1 MRKEFY
7 ENLKTVKKI
16 IVPSYS
22 TKNIFLNTYKDLTIE
37 VVEHGYD
44 KINEKPNNDN
54 PDKKKNKKFNIA
66 FIGYITEEKGL
77 KYLEEL
83 TEKVKGTNINVQL
96 NELKTNKKYKKN
108 KKNYI

>member
-1 MRKEFY
+1 MRFMHSKKFNLNINFIPLWRKEFY

-44 KINEKPNNDN
+44 KINGKPNN
-54 PDKKKNKKFNIA
+54 
-66 FIGYITEEKGL
+66 E
-77 KYLEEL
+77 
-83 TEKVKGTNINVQL
+83 QSR
-96 NELKTNKKYKKN
+96 
-108 KKNYI
+108 